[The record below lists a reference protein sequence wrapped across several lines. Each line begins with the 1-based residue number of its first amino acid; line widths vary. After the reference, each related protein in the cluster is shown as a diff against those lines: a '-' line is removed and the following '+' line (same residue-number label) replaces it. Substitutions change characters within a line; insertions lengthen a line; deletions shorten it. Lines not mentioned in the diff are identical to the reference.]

1 MIVAHHAGDD
11 ALKTEVYRKALEN
24 VTHEMGIALVRTSGS
39 GAVTDGKDFC
49 TCILDVVPEH
59 VAFSGYVTFH
69 IGSSLVGAQ
78 ALLQDLPEDL
88 RPGDGFILSDPRSA
102 GAMHQADIGIM
113 MPVFVDDELLAW
125 TFVNVHVLDVGGV
138 GISGKAPGARDIY
151 QEGLRFPPLRVIRDG
166 QLDREWARFLEANVR
181 RGDRVLNDVKS
192 LIVANI
198 AGERKMQALL
208 ERYGVDQHLA
218 LVARNKDLTE
228 ELLRSRI
235 RSMRDGV
242 YEVDDWAEFDGH
254 GGPDML
260 LDLHARLLGDG
271 DQLHFEFA
279 GAPQIDGFVNCS
291 RGAMYGQCMSA
302 LMVMLCYGD
311 FPINAGLWRP
321 VTIDLGPSGTVVN
334 SVDPAPC
341 SNGHSEVGMRACKM
355 TKSLLAQAL
364 SLSSDPAARARV
376 AGQSQD
382 GTASVALFGP
392 DRRGR
397 ASVIF
402 YVDQGVGIGGSAQ
415 TVGDGQ
421 DAYGATAQ
429 LGCGLPDVESHES
442 EDPVLW
448 LWREIVENSGGPGMY
463 RGGQGISQGFVL
475 HGSERLGG
483 PGFNACAEVP
493 PRGFGG
499 GFPGAAG
506 RHYVLRDSNAWAL
519 INTGVLPTRPRVTG
533 WEDAPPAKIAHQIM
547 GPTDIQVWQGGG
559 GGGLGDALLRP
570 PENVLRD
577 VLDGY
582 VTEAHALAAY
592 GVVIDGNA
600 VDRDA
605 TLSTRRER
613 RSTRLG
619 GPPVREVDPHA
630 APGVP
635 LVADTS
641 GAWACGY
648 CGARIGIAPDTWDPG
663 AVVETSESLTAR
675 FATFDMYVRAR
686 KEAPSLEIAERC
698 CASCGSVLA
707 IIVATSSDT
716 ESHSFQRDALM
727 AGQASRNAMET
738 SHDGS

>member
-1 MIVAHHAGDD
+1 MTISHSPGDD
-11 ALKTEVYRKALEN
+11 ALKAEVYRKALEN

-39 GAVTDGKDFC
+39 GAVYDGKDFC

-59 VAFSGYVTFH
+59 IAFSGYVTFH

-78 ALLQDLPEDL
+78 ALVQDLPDDL
-88 RPGDGFILSDPRSA
+88 RPGDGFILSDPRTA

-113 MPVFVDDELLAW
+113 MPVFVEDEVLGW
-125 TFVNVHVLDVGGV
+125 TFANVHVLDVGGV

-151 QEGLRFPPLRVIRDG
+151 QEGLRFPPLRVIRDR
-166 QLDREWARFLEANVR
+166 QLDREWARFLAANVR

-192 LIVANI
+192 LIAANI
-198 AGERKMQALL
+198 AGERKMQTLI

-242 YEVDDWAEFDGH
+242 YEVEDWAEFDGH

-260 LDLHARLLGDG
+260 LDLHARLLVDG
-271 DQLHFEFA
+271 DRLHFEFA

-291 RGAMYGQCMSA
+291 KGAMYGQCMAA

-321 VTIDLGPSGTVVN
+321 VTIDLGPEGTVVN
-334 SVDPAPC
+334 AVDPAPC

-392 DRRGR
+392 DRRGQS
-397 ASVIF
+397 SVIF
-402 YVDQGVGIGGSAQ
+402 YVDQGVGIGGAAQ

-429 LGCGLPDVESHES
+429 LGCGLPDVENHES
-442 EDPVLW
+442 DDPVLW

-463 RGGQGISQGFVL
+463 RGGQGISQGFIL
-475 HGSERLGG
+475 YGSERLGG

-499 GFPGAAG
+499 GSPGAAG
-506 RHYVLRDSNAWAL
+506 RHYVLRESNVWSL
-519 INTGVLPTRPRVTG
+519 LSTGILPTRARVSG
-533 WEDAPPAKIAHQIM
+533 WEDAPAAKTAHQIM

-577 VLDGY
+577 ILDGY
-582 VTEAHALAAY
+582 ITEAHALAAY
-592 GVVIDGNA
+592 GVVIEGDS
-600 VDRDA
+600 VDREA
-605 TLSTRRER
+605 TLASRRER
-613 RSTRLG
+613 RSARLG
-619 GPPVREVDPHA
+619 EPPLRDVDPAA
-630 APGVP
+630 APGAP
-635 LVADTS
+635 LVANAS

-648 CGARIGIAPDTWDPG
+648 CGARLGSTPESLEPG
-663 AVVETSESLTAR
+663 AVLEYCESLTAR
-675 FATFDMYVRAR
+675 FDALGMYVRAR
-686 KEAPSLEIAERC
+686 KDLPVLEIAERY

-707 IIVATSSDT
+707 IDVVTSGDG
-716 ESHSFQRDALM
+716 ESHPGHHGVLVTQTSH
-727 AGQASRNAMET
+727 NEMET
-738 SHDGS
+738 SEDGN